1 MQARIEL
8 AILDH
13 NYNTQRKQAT
23 TKDGTKII
31 ILHLCSTYIFTEGK
45 AR

>member
-1 MQARIEL
+1 MQARTEL

-23 TKDGTKII
+23 TKDGINISK
-31 ILHLCSTYIFTEGK
+31 LHVYKFNLYLY
-45 AR
+45 

>member
-1 MQARIEL
+1 MQAHTEL

-23 TKDGTKII
+23 TKDGIN
-31 ILHLCSTYIFTEGK
+31 ILKLHACVYVHFVFY
-45 AR
+45 